1 MMTAKDK
8 NSDIAAMSYE
18 AAREE
23 LVQVVASLEAG
34 SVTLEESM
42 ALWERGEAL
51 ATRCEEWLGAARTK
65 LNAAIAANGAAET
78 NSPPSGK

>member
-1 MMTAKDK
+1 MTAKDK
-8 NSDIAAMSYE
+8 NSDIASMSYE

-23 LVQVVASLEAG
+23 LVKVVSSLEAG

-51 ATRCEEWLGAARTK
+51 AARCEEWLGAARAK
-65 LNAAIAANGAAET
+65 LNAAIEAKN
-78 NSPPSGK
+78 N

>member
-1 MMTAKDK
+1 MTAKDK

-23 LVQVVASLEAG
+23 LVQVVASLETG

-51 ATRCEEWLGAARTK
+51 AARCEEWLGSARSK
-65 LNAAIAANGAAET
+65 LNAAIEAKSAAEAKSSAKT
-78 NSPPSGK
+78 E

>member
-1 MMTAKDK
+1 MTAKDK

-23 LVQVVASLEAG
+23 LVKVVASLEAG

-51 ATRCEEWLGAARTK
+51 AARCEEWLGSARSK
-65 LNAAIAANGAAET
+65 LNAALAAKSSTEAKSTAKTE
-78 NSPPSGK
+78 